1 MGPATFSKLF
11 DAACVHG
18 KHNPVGSRKKLEAQI
33 AQSGPMLPE
42 VQLVEL
48 QAAGKGHKV
57 KGFELSVH
65 VVGTVQYFALCSIC
79 DQHGVV

>member
-11 DAACVHG
+11 AAACVHG
-18 KHNPVGSRKKLEAQI
+18 KHNPVAPRKKSGAQI
-33 AQSGPMLPE
+33 AHSGPMLPE